1 MFNSINFSKMTTRV
15 NFKISVIALAIG
27 LTVASCGGRGSN
39 QQSGTATTET
49 AKVESKGGIS
59 DNLFDVSADQITF
72 GSSLDKSAV
81 LAEIPKTMFKGVGKV
96 NSVDVWANSIGS
108 FKYSVVLKF
117 HVKSNE
123 NAVKALMDYYRSNGA
138 TVEETGNRYNPYSV
152 KFEWGEA
159 TEIKFGSFEGQDY
172 VDMQFGVVKKQ

>member
-1 MFNSINFSKMTTRV
+1 MTTTV
-15 NFKISVIALAIG
+15 NFRNSVIALTIG
-27 LTVASCGGRGSN
+27 LVMVSCGGRGGN

-49 AKVESKGGIS
+49 KTEQSAPAIN
-59 DNLFDVSADQITF
+59 DNLFDIPADQITF

-81 LAEIPKTMFKGVGKV
+81 LAEIPKEMFKGVGKV
-96 NSVDVWANSIGS
+96 NSVEVWANSIGS
-108 FKYSVVLKF
+108 FKYNVVLKF

-123 NAVKALMDYYRSNGA
+123 NSVKALIDYYRSIGA
-138 TVEETGNRYNPYSV
+138 TVEETGNKYNPYSV

-172 VDMQFGVVKKQ
+172 VDMQFGVVQK